1 MKADFKNLYKQCLRI
16 RLVEEKIVDLYPSDK
31 IQSPVHLSIGQESV
45 AVGLCNAL
53 EDDDKVFQTYRSHAI
68 YLAKGG
74 CIKKMFAELYG
85 KVDGISNGKAGSMHL
100 ISKDRGVSAS
110 SAIVSST
117 IPHALGSAFVM
128 KKSKK
133 KNISVAFF
141 GDGACEEG
149 VYHESLNLASVKKLP
164 VLFFCENNGLA
175 IQSKI
180 TSRQSFDI
188 LKHAQSYGIETL
200 HIKNGWDFLEIKKQV
215 MLAKKKIIND
225 SKPFFILVDT
235 LRFFE
240 HVGIQKETLKVQH
253 TRKNNSKWWYGKD
266 VINKH
271 ENLKEELKSSIMN
284 EINKAI
290 KYAEESKFPKKSDLF
305 SNLTTPLNS
314 KKKLKKDILTT
325 KKIISFRDSIFLTIK
340 KQMKKNKNI
349 VVFGQGVDDKNG
361 TFGTTKNLNKLFGDD
376 RCFDTPIAEESLC
389 GFALGL
395 SISNFYPI
403 NIHIRNDFLL
413 LAFNQI
419 VNLIS
424 KFEYMFGGIY
434 KTPLLI
440 RAIIG
445 RSWGQGAQH
454 SQSIQ
459 SMLSH
464 NPGITVIMPSSAQSI
479 FESYSYAI
487 TNYRGPVISLEH
499 RVLYDL
505 KFRIGATKSLNP
517 FKPKLIKK
525 GKDLTIIA
533 TSIMVWESMRA
544 IKIIEK
550 NFSLSI
556 ELIDLHCIS
565 KCDQSL
571 LLKSI
576 KKTKKV
582 IIVDTSWKEFGVA
595 SEISRLI
602 CENIP
607 DLLKKPVV
615 SICNQST
622 PCPTSKSL
630 ENYFY
635 PSVQEICK
643 NILKICTVEKKKDVI
658 LKKYLHTTE
667 YFRQFRGPF

>member
-1 MKADFKNLYKQCLRI
+1 MKAEFKKLYRQCLRI
-16 RLVEEKIVDLYPSDK
+16 RLAEEKIVDLYPSDK

-45 AVGLCNAL
+45 AVGLCSAL
-53 EDDDKVFQTYRSHAI
+53 QNDDKIFQTYRSHAI

-74 CIKKMFAELYG
+74 CLKKMYAELFG
-85 KVDGISNGKAGSMHL
+85 KVDGVSRGKAGSMHL
-100 ISKDRGVSAS
+100 ISKEKGVSAS
-110 SAIVSST
+110 SAIVAST
-117 IPHALGSAFVM
+117 IPHALGSAFAL
-128 KKSKK
+128 KKNKK

-180 TSRQSFDI
+180 TTRQSFDI
-188 LKHAQSYGIETL
+188 LKHAKSYGIETL
-200 HIKNGWDFLEIKKQV
+200 HIKNGWDFLEIKEQV
-215 MLAKKKIIND
+215 TLAKKKIINN
-225 SKPFFILVDT
+225 SKPYFILVDT
-235 LRFFE
+235 FRFFE
-240 HVGIQKETLKVQH
+240 HVGVEKETLEVQH
-253 TRKNNSKWWYGKD
+253 LSKNNKMWWHRKD
-266 VINKH
+266 IINKYK
-271 ENLKEELKSSIMN
+271 NLKEEFKSSILN
-284 EINKAI
+284 EVNEAI
-290 KYAEESKFPKKSDLF
+290 EYAEKSKFPKKAELF

-314 KKKLKKDILTT
+314 KKKLKKDTLTK
-325 KKIISFRDSIFLTIK
+325 KKIISFRESVFLTIK
-340 KQMKKNKNI
+340 KLMRTNKNI

-361 TFGTTKNLNKLFGDD
+361 TFGTTKNLNKLYGKD

-389 GFALGL
+389 GFTLGL

-487 TNYRGPVISLEH
+487 TKYKGPVISLEH

-505 KFRIGATKSLNP
+505 KFKIGATKSVNP
-517 FKPKLIKK
+517 FKPRLVKK
-525 GKDLTIIA
+525 GTDLTIIA

-544 IKIIEK
+544 IKMIER
-550 NFSLSI
+550 NFPLSI

-565 KCDQSL
+565 KCDKSL
-571 LLKSI
+571 LLRSI

-582 IIVDTSWKEFGVA
+582 IVVDTSWKE
-595 SEISRLI
+595 
-602 CENIP
+602 
-607 DLLKKPVV
+607 
-615 SICNQST
+615 
-622 PCPTSKSL
+622 
-630 ENYFY
+630 
-635 PSVQEICK
+635 
-643 NILKICTVEKKKDVI
+643 
-658 LKKYLHTTE
+658 
-667 YFRQFRGPF
+667 

>member
-1 MKADFKNLYKQCLRI
+1 MKAEFKKLYKQCLRI
-16 RLVEEKIVDLYPSDK
+16 RLAEERIVDLYPSDK

-45 AVGLCNAL
+45 AVGLCSAL
-53 EDDDKVFQTYRSHAI
+53 KDDDKVFQTYRSHAI

-74 CIKKMFAELYG
+74 CLKKMFAELYG
-85 KVDGISNGKAGSMHL
+85 KVDGVSKGKAGSMHL
-100 ISKDRGVSAS
+100 ISKDKGVSAS

-117 IPHALGSAFVM
+117 IPHALGSAFAL

-180 TSRQSFDI
+180 KTRQSFDI
-188 LKHAQSYGIETL
+188 LKHAQSYGIGTFY
-200 HIKNGWDFLEIKKQV
+200 IKNGWDFLEIKKQV
-215 MLAKKKIIND
+215 TLAKKKIINN
-225 SKPFFILVDT
+225 SRPFLILVDT
-235 LRFFE
+235 LRFYE
-240 HVGIQKETLKVQH
+240 HVGVEKETLDFQH
-253 TRKNNSKWWYGKD
+253 SKIKNSMWWVRKD
-266 VINKH
+266 IINRYK
-271 ENLKEELKSSIMN
+271 NLKEEFKSSILN
-284 EINKAI
+284 EIDKAI
-290 KYAEESKFPKKSDLF
+290 AYAEGSKFPKKEDLF
-305 SNLTTPLNS
+305 SNLTSPLNS
-314 KKKLKKDILTT
+314 KKKLKKNILTR
-325 KKIISFRDSIFLTIK
+325 KKIISFRESIFLTIK
-340 KQMKKNKNI
+340 KLMKTNQNI

-361 TFGTTKNLNKLFGDD
+361 TFGTTKNFNKLFGSD

-389 GFALGL
+389 GFTLGL

-464 NPGITVIMPSSAQSI
+464 NPGLTVIMPSSAQSV
-479 FESYSYAI
+479 FESYTYAI

-505 KFRIGATKSLNP
+505 KFKIDVTKSVNP
-517 FKPKLIKK
+517 FKPRLVKK
-525 GKDLTIIA
+525 GTDLTIIA

-544 IKIIEK
+544 IKMIEE
-550 NFSLSI
+550 NYALSI

-582 IIVDTSWKEFGVA
+582 IVVDTSWKEFGVA
-595 SEISRLI
+595 SEISRLV

-607 DLLKKPVV
+607 GLLEKPLI
-615 SICNQST
+615 SICNQAT
-622 PCPTSKSL
+622 PCPTSKKL

-635 PSVQEICK
+635 PSVDEICK
-643 NILKICTVEKKKDVI
+643 NILKICSVEKKENVI

-667 YFRQFRGPF
+667 YFRQFKGPF